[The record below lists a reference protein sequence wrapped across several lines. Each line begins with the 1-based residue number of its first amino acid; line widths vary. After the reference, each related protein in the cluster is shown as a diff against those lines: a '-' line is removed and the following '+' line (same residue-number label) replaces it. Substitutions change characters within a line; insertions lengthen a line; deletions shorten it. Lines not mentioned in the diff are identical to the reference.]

1 MIGSIVDAVLKSDS
15 MAIAPMFKKAYWSL
29 AIAGGIYFV
38 FLSFLLNGWVQRQS
52 VRDLDLKHNS
62 VDMSAEP
69 SMLIAYLRL
78 GGMIQISLRSSG
90 F

>member
-1 MIGSIVDAVLKSDS
+1 MSDAVLKSDL
-15 MAIAPMFKKAYWSL
+15 MAIAPIFKKAYWSL

-52 VRDLDLKHNS
+52 VKDLKLKHNR
-62 VDMSAEP
+62 VDKFTEL
-69 SMLIAYLRL
+69 SMLTVYLQR
-78 GGMIQISLRSSG
+78 GGMIQISLNNSG

>member
-1 MIGSIVDAVLKSDS
+1 
-15 MAIAPMFKKAYWSL
+15 MAIAPILKKAYWSL
-29 AIAGGIYFV
+29 AVAGGIYFV
-38 FLSFLLNGWVQRQS
+38 FLSFLLNGWAQRQS
-52 VRDLDLKHNS
+52 VRDLELKHNS
-62 VDMSAEP
+62 VDMSAEL

>member
-1 MIGSIVDAVLKSDS
+1 
-15 MAIAPMFKKAYWSL
+15 MAIAPIFKKAYWSL

-52 VRDLDLKHNS
+52 VRDLELKFNS
-62 VDMSAEP
+62 VDMSAEL

-78 GGMIQISLRSSG
+78 GGMIQISLRSLG

>member
-1 MIGSIVDAVLKSDS
+1 
-15 MAIAPMFKKAYWSL
+15 MAIAPIFKKAYWSL

-52 VRDLDLKHNS
+52 VRDLKLKFNS
-62 VDMSAEP
+62 VDMSAEL

-78 GGMIQISLRSSG
+78 GGMIQISLRSLG